1 MVHRLL
7 VMHFV
12 SYLVCARCYEHFL
25 QVDQLDRAL
34 LLLGLA
40 LYRLDACVSL
50 VFMMLYIE

>member
-50 VFMMLYIE
+50 IFMMLYIE